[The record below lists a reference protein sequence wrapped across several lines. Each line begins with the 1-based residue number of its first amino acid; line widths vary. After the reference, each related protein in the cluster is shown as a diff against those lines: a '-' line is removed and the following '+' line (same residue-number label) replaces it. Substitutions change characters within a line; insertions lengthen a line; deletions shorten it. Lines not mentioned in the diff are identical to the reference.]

1 MFRLS
6 PLTLALLAFSQS
18 ALAQEA
24 VTLNTITVV
33 SSREDSPLSKS
44 ANNITVQGVQKLAE
58 QQAVSLADALRQVPG
73 VNFEGAGRFGFQDV
87 NIRGI
92 SGSNRVKILV
102 DGLELGDGTMQ
113 LGPFQRAGRQY
124 ADLSNV
130 KQVEIIKGPASS
142 LHGSSAIGGVVS
154 LVNKTPDDYL
164 GEDKTTGGNVFVQF
178 TGKNDGV
185 TVGAT
190 VARAF
195 SPQTKALLSYSYHQA
210 NETQNQGT
218 VGGIGANRTQ
228 PNPLEQASHS
238 LNAQLSHAI
247 NPAHQ
252 FSVALSHYQL
262 NQEIN
267 DFRLV
272 VERGAS
278 TAGTRPTTGSTAGS
292 TTGAA
297 GGRPTTGAAAGGR
310 PASTSQ
316 DYSRFSDDTQKRF
329 ALSLRHDFT
338 LNAPWAD
345 TGYWR
350 LYTQTNQTN
359 QITDILRDTNG
370 TLSKFYRDNLFKTK
384 QTGFQLQLDK
394 RFGGAVS
401 HDVIYGFDVQ
411 HSNYEMEQAGYNR
424 ILSTGAITGVDSP
437 RQAPI
442 TDIAHIGAF
451 AQDRITFGTSGFTL
465 IPGVRYDYYKL
476 KAKPDAL
483 FYKSNNGSTDFPFNN
498 YHQGK
503 ASFRLG
509 ALYDV
514 NDSNTLYANFAQG
527 FRMPNFTETNFTF
540 TNFARG
546 YGMDPNPDLKPES
559 SNGVDIG
566 WRVDNGTFQS
576 DLSAYY
582 TRYTN
587 FILSQVAHRQEGR
600 ITRFKTINLPAA
612 EVYGVEWSAGLNLS
626 ALSPR
631 LDGLR
636 ADVTLAYGKGKN
648 RSNGKPINGVNP
660 LHGKIG
666 IRYDQDQWGA
676 GLDWHLVAAKK
687 ASDINSPSDS
697 KIAPSAGYGT
707 LDVNAYYKPIKGLTV
722 RAGVFNVFDKNYT
735 TWSHAR
741 NASSDAERALNSEPG
756 RWVGASFQYDF

>member
-6 PLTLALLAFSQS
+6 PLTLALLALSQS

-44 ANNITVQGVQKLAE
+44 ANNITVQGEQKLAE
-58 QQAVSLADALRQVPG
+58 QQAKSLGDALRQVPN
-73 VNFEGAGRFGFQDV
+73 VNFEGGGRFGLQDV

-124 ADLSNV
+124 ADLSNI

-154 LVNKTPDDYL
+154 LVNKTADDYL
-164 GEDKTTGGNVFVQF
+164 GDDKTTGGNVFAQF
-178 TGKNDGV
+178 TGKDDGL

-210 NETQNQGT
+210 NETKNQGT
-218 VGGIGANRTQ
+218 VGGLGANRTQ

-238 LNAQLSHAI
+238 ISGQLSHI
-247 NPAHQ
+247 VNPAHQ

-267 DFRLV
+267 DFHQV
-272 VERGAS
+272 VERASS
-278 TAGTRPTTGSTAGS
+278 TAATGT
-292 TTGAA
+292 
-297 GGRPTTGAAAGGR
+297 RPTTGAAATGA
-310 PASTSQ
+310 PPVSTSQ

-329 ALSLRHDFT
+329 AVSLRHDFT

-350 LYTQTNQTN
+350 LYTQYNQSN
-359 QITDILRDTNG
+359 QITDILRDNRG
-370 TLSKFYRDNLFKTK
+370 ALSQVYRDNLFKTK

-411 HSNYEMEQAGYNR
+411 HSNYEMKHTGYNR
-424 ILSTGAITGVDSP
+424 LLSTGATTDESA

-476 KAKPDAL
+476 KTKPDDL
-483 FYKSNNGSTDFPFNN
+483 FYKSNNGSKDFPFNN
-498 YHQGK
+498 YNQGK

-527 FRMPNFTETNFTF
+527 FRMPNFTETNFAF

-587 FILSQVAHRQEGR
+587 FILSQGAQRRDGA

-636 ADVTLAYGKGKN
+636 ADLTLAYGKGKN

-660 LHGKIG
+660 LHGKVG
-666 IRYDQDQWGA
+666 LRYDQDQWGA
-676 GLDWHLVAAKK
+676 GLDWHFAAAKK
-687 ASDINSPSDS
+687 AGDIAQSDS
-697 KIAPSAGYGT
+697 PRDPKIAPAAGYGV
-707 LDVNAYYKPIKGLTV
+707 LNLNAYYKPIKGLTV